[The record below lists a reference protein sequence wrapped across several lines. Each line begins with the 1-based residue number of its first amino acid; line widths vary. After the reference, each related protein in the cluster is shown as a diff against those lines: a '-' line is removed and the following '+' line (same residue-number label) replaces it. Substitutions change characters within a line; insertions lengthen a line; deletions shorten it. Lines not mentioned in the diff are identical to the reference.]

1 MIKNIVFD
9 LGRVLVDFNP
19 QKYLEEFGL
28 EEEIRQSLTKN
39 IFQSKEWEK
48 CDSGVYQNNSD
59 LVDLLVNQ
67 YPQLETEIKLV
78 LNKNWVKM
86 LSLKE
91 ETQVYLEDLKKQG
104 FKIYIL
110 SNLSEESYQY
120 VKNYEFFKII
130 DGGVYSYQ
138 LKICKPNPKIYEE
151 LLNQYKILPKE
162 TIFIDD
168 NEKNIE
174 MSEKLGMYGVI
185 FEDLETVKQKVNN
198 IIQTTK

>member
-1 MIKNIVFD
+1 M
-9 LGRVLVDFNP
+9 
-19 QKYLEEFGL
+19 
-28 EEEIRQSLTKN
+28 
-39 IFQSKEWEK
+39 
-48 CDSGVYQNNSD
+48 
-59 LVDLLVNQ
+59 LVNQ

>member
-28 EEEIRQSLTKN
+28 EEEIRKSLTQK

-48 CDSGVYQNNSD
+48 CDEGAYKNNSD

-67 YPQLETEIKLV
+67 YPQLENEIKLV

-91 ETQVYLEDLKKQG
+91 ETQAYLEHLKKQG

-110 SNLSEESYQY
+110 SNLSEESYNH

-151 LLNQYKILPKE
+151 LFNQYKILPKE

-174 MSEKLGMYGVI
+174 MSEKFGMYGVI
-185 FEDLETVKQKVNN
+185 FEDLETAKEEVNH
-198 IIQTTK
+198 IIQKTK

>member
-28 EEEIRQSLTKN
+28 EEEIRQSLTKK

-48 CDSGVYQNNSD
+48 CDAGVYQNNSD

-120 VKNYEFFKII
+120 VKNYKFFKII

-174 MSEKLGMYGVI
+174 MSEKLGMYGVV

>member
-138 LKICKPNPKIYEE
+138 LKICKPNPKIYEK